1 MPALSKIIQ
10 ALFAQRKEFINVI
23 SKQKQYIQQLE
34 KELKELKELK
44 KVNNLE

>member
-34 KELKELKELK
+34 KELKELK